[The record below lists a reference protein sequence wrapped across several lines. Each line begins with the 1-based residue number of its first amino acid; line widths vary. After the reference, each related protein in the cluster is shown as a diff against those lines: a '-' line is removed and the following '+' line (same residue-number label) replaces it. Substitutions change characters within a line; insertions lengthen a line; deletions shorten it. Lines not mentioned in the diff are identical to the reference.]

1 MSTTTNRT
9 KASQPAANVE
19 AGDPTIVQ
27 FPSSTKIV
35 GGLITLL
42 IAFIAWEATRTISKV
57 DELSKEMNAVRT
69 ELVEI
74 KTEIKTLTPL
84 PEQISKLAIQLA
96 EL

>member
-1 MSTTTNRT
+1 M
-9 KASQPAANVE
+9 
-19 AGDPTIVQ
+19 Q